1 MNILQINSSARS
13 FSNGTGSH
21 STRLAEELA
30 LGLQKIHAQSKLT
43 VRDLTRDPHPQL
55 DEAALRALHTPP
67 AHRTPEQ
74 SARVAQDDALIAELM
89 AADVIVLAA
98 PMYNFGIPT
107 QLKAWIDAIARVGVT
122 FSYSEEGPKGLVQG
136 KTVYIVTTRG
146 GLHRDQ
152 ASDTLVPYLRMTL
165 GFLGMTDVQV
175 IYAEGLAMGPDG
187 EARALADA
195 RTQIAALLDHRQTA

>member
-1 MNILQINSSARS
+1 
-13 FSNGTGSH
+13 
-21 STRLAEELA
+21 
-30 LGLQKIHAQSKLT
+30 
-43 VRDLTRDPHPQL
+43 
-55 DEAALRALHTPP
+55 
-67 AHRTPEQ
+67 
-74 SARVAQDDALIAELM
+74 M